1 MALLI
6 KVGSG
11 AMHSAGQEKVG
22 QMSWS
27 NMEVKALILIWRND
41 NVSQMFVAPH
51 RNNDV
56 FRIFRKKIAA
66 LG

>member
-1 MALLI
+1 
-6 KVGSG
+6 
-11 AMHSAGQEKVG
+11 MHSAGQEKVG

-27 NMEVKALILIWRND
+27 NMEVKALILIWKNY

-56 FRIFRKKIAA
+56 FSIFSQKIVA